1 MDRDTTE
8 EIKRHFNVV
17 AESLRGEIRTV
28 AEGVGANTDRLDQ
41 IEERLD
47 RLEARVAEEAAETR
61 AMIRLSFGELDR
73 RIRSLEGDVAALRT
87 RLERLEARTM
97 RSEALVSTTQRDRG
111 QMRRRSSFRAGAT
124 RMASGLT
131 KSFFPV
137 AEICHASA
145 SGKRAPK
152 CITVKPSILA

>member
-87 RLERLEARTM
+87 RLERLEART
-97 RSEALVSTTQRDRG
+97 
-111 QMRRRSSFRAGAT
+111 
-124 RMASGLT
+124 
-131 KSFFPV
+131 
-137 AEICHASA
+137 
-145 SGKRAPK
+145 
-152 CITVKPSILA
+152 